1 MPAQQLASERTA
13 PRARAW
19 PWVALSYLL
28 VGLVALLPRVLGL
41 GVFLSGDESQFWLRR
56 SQVFLSALRAHDWLA
71 TAITTHPGVTTMW
84 LGSAGLLL
92 RGALPG
98 WGLALDPS
106 FTTFLTLM
114 RLPTALVHTA
124 AVLAGY
130 ALLRRMLG
138 PAAAGLAALLWATDP
153 FVIAFSR
160 VLHVDALAGSFLT
173 LSLLAACLYWHHD
186 RRARWLVGSAVAAG
200 LAILSKSP
208 ALGLLPWVGLV
219 AVLAGWNQEPRIESQ
234 EPSGGS
240 RFSVLGSRGQALAA
254 QLRPTLV
261 SLLAWGLVCA
271 ATVFVLWP
279 ALWVDIARAYAQVR
293 LGIEAEGAQP
303 HMLGNFFLGREDDA
317 PGALFYPVALALRLT
332 PWAMLGL
339 LLLGAVWRHG
349 RALERRDLAAL
360 AGFALLFIAAMTL
373 FPKKFNRYLVPI
385 FPALEILAA
394 CGLVWA
400 QQWLSA
406 WLGARPGQ
414 VLRALGRGLPA
425 GLAGVVLLA
434 AANLAWWHPYE
445 MLYFNQALGGARA
458 GANAFTTGWG
468 EGLSEAAAWL
478 NQQPDITGVLTVS
491 TMVNGLH
498 EYMRPGAQALVVD
511 GALPPKAGYVLV
523 YLRNSQWGRPSWPPF
538 DQYYGRGA
546 AARGYPA
553 RHRLRLDLPGCAA
566 GRAAARGR
574 LWPRHSAARPG
585 ARCAGPAWA
594 DADIPAVLE
603 DHRRT
608 AARLHPIRT
617 PDRRG
622 WAALRP
628 GRFALPHRRLG
639 RQPLCAGQP
648 GAAVA
653 GRPAQR
659 RVPPG
664 DRAVRPAEWPAPA
677 AAEMAAAAAPALDG
691 PDALVLTIVQVE
703 PTRPNQPH
711 S

>member
-414 VLRALGRGLPA
+414 ALRALGRGLPA

-523 YLRNSQWGRPSWPPF
+523 YLRNSQWGRLWPPF
-538 DQYYGRGA
+538 DQYYGREAPLHVVTLHGIDYAWIYQVAPPVEQPLA
-546 AARGYPA
+546 AGFGPDI
-553 RHRLRLDLPGCAA
+553 RLRGLAPDAP
-566 GRAAARGR
+566 
-574 LWPRHSAARPG
+574 ARPG
-585 ARCAGPAWA
+585 QTLTYRLFWKTIGAPPRDYTLFVHLIGA
-594 DADIPAVLE
+594 DGQRYAQADLPYPTGSWGANRYV
-603 DHRRT
+603 
-608 AARLHPIRT
+608 
-617 PDRRG
+617 
-622 WAALRP
+622 P
-628 GRFALPHRRLG
+628 GNLALPLPAGLPSGEYRLVIG
-639 RQPLCAGQP
+639 LYDPQNGQRLPLQS
-648 GAAVA
+648 
-653 GRPAQR
+653 
-659 RVPPG
+659 
-664 DRAVRPAEWPAPA
+664 
-677 AAEMAAAAAPALDG
+677 AAAAAPALDG

-703 PTRPNQPH
+703 P
-711 S
+711 